1 MIEHMQLGDMQKFC
15 ESVKTWLSD
24 RYGARLIN
32 AIFQNKGKKDNQN
45 AAAQYEI
52 TKDENGFLVS
62 RKI

>member
-1 MIEHMQLGDMQKFC
+1 MQLGDMQKFC

-45 AAAQYEI
+45 AERRSMKLRK
-52 TKDENGFLVS
+52 TKTAFW
-62 RKI
+62 

>member
-45 AAAQYEI
+45 AERLSMKLRK
-52 TKDENGFLVS
+52 TKTAFW
-62 RKI
+62 